1 MKKAAP
7 FLAFVGAFSQ
17 LLIPLA
23 IVVQGFRLAQ
33 IQPGGHPLETQDIA
47 TAMKSVSD
55 MANESNLLV
64 MDLFLGV
71 GIALAALLL
80 FILAITAGRYRQ
92 PWAFWFACIYGCCL
106 IPLIPIGTPFGI
118 IMLVY
123 ALSKKTEFLAPQP
136 QGSIPAY

>member
-1 MKKAAP
+1 
-7 FLAFVGAFSQ
+7 
-17 LLIPLA
+17 
-23 IVVQGFRLAQ
+23 
-33 IQPGGHPLETQDIA
+33 
-47 TAMKSVSD
+47 MKSVSD

-80 FILAITAGRYRQ
+80 FILSITAGRYRQ

-118 IMLVY
+118 ILLVY
-123 ALSKKTEFLAPQP
+123 ALSKKTEFLPPQP
-136 QGSIPAY
+136 NRSIPAY